1 MTTGPAPI
9 DAERLGALLDT
20 GLGGHEAVTVEPM
33 RGGGSCE
40 IFAVTRADHVYVLRR
55 APAHASS
62 TTAHDMLREYRIL
75 EAIKD
80 TGVRVPRPVA
90 ASGEPAIAGT
100 PFYVMSRIDGVP
112 VRGAI
117 PAAWVGSPDTQ
128 HRAFEELIDALV
140 EIHGVDWRASGLDGI
155 GNPEGYLER
164 QVGRWLSQL
173 ASYGDRRLVG
183 VGELAEWLDEHRP
196 PEQPA
201 TLVHGDYKL
210 DNVLFSPSAPPQLLA
225 VVDWEMATIGDPLVD
240 LAWAMI
246 FHPGPGATMALGM
259 TGPEAFT
266 LDRVPSAGDL
276 IDRYASRSGRGVG
289 DLDWYHVFARWKL
302 AIVLEGTYAKHLRG
316 ESSNPTHAFFGSAAD
331 RALESALE
339 LAGIGASGP
348 S

>member
-1 MTTGPAPI
+1 MSGGPAPI
-9 DAERLGALLDT
+9 DVDRLGALLDAN
-20 GLGGHEAVTVEPM
+20 LGGREAVTVHAM

-40 IFAVTRADHVYVLRR
+40 IFTVTRGEREYVLRR

-75 EAIKD
+75 DAIKD

-90 ASGEPAIAGT
+90 ASEEAAIAGT
-100 PFYVMSRIDGVP
+100 PFYVMSRVDGVP
-112 VRGAI
+112 VRASI
-117 PAAWVGSPDTQ
+117 PAAWVGAPETQ
-128 HRAFEELIDALV
+128 FRAFEELIDALV
-140 EIHGVDWRASGLDGI
+140 EIHGVDWRAAGLDGI
-155 GNPEGYLER
+155 GNPAGYLER

-173 ASYGDRRLVG
+173 ASYGERRLVG
-183 VGELAEWLDEHRP
+183 VGEVATWLDQHRP
-196 PEQPA
+196 HEQPA

-266 LDRVPSAGDL
+266 LDCVPPSDDL
-276 IDRYASRSGRGVG
+276 VDRYAARSGREVADVG
-289 DLDWYHVFARWKL
+289 WYHVFARWKL
-302 AIVLEGTYAKHLRG
+302 AIVLEGSYAKHLRG
-316 ESSNPTHAFFGSAAD
+316 ESDNQSHAFFRRAAD
-331 RALESALE
+331 RALASALG
-339 LAGIGASGP
+339 LAGIEIGVRS
-348 S
+348 